1 MLYTKWSFRPIEE
14 KRMLFKK
21 RCTIITVLFTLFT
34 SFILAGCETLK
45 GAQKDIRHLSGSTL
59 GSPDQCESQRNNKD
73 DYRNCLAKQIQSSLS
88 KDDIFRLIHNVPAFK
103 ACAPIYH
110 NSRAERW
117 QYGAC
122 QANEFSKE
130 EADRIIATNQKQQP
144 QRKPRKQTR
153 GRGYTTSSTPAP
165 RRH

>member
-1 MLYTKWSFRPIEE
+1 MF
-14 KRMLFKK
+14 FKK
-21 RCTIITVLFTLFT
+21 RCTTITVLFALFT

-45 GAQKDIRHLSGSTL
+45 GAQKDLHDLSNSVTRSSQEL
-59 GSPDQCESQRNNKD
+59 FTKSSADQCERQRNNKD
-73 DYRNCLAKQIQSSLS
+73 RYRNCLAKQIQSSLS

-110 NSRAERW
+110 DSRAERW

-122 QANEFSKE
+122 QAKEFSKE

-144 QRKPRKQTR
+144 QRKPKKQTQ
-153 GRGYTTSSTPAP
+153 GRGYATSSTPAP
-165 RRH
+165 RRR